1 MTPSVQRL
9 TNLAFALLGAGQV
22 RTPDW
27 IRRHVEGY
35 PPGQSQ
41 EAFRRML
48 SRDVQTLRRAGVP
61 VIQTDGYGIV
71 EDDYELPEVSF
82 TPEEATVLGL
92 AGEMGQAGELGLFGR
107 SGWTKIAAAG
117 ADRDVSEAPV
127 YTAETDLNRIPAA
140 TLTAVLTCVRAQKR
154 MRFDYQAAPTTA
166 RIRRTMDPWG
176 VVVLNSRVYV
186 VGWDV
191 ERQNPRSFRMLRISD
206 VKASHDPPTH
216 THATAPLQEIVAAG
230 LKQGRDY
237 VDAVVRVPH
246 GMAKELVDAG
256 ERAGEL
262 VRMSQVD
269 QDWLVRTAAGYAPE
283 VEVREPADV
292 RALIVDLLKES
303 L

>member
-1 MTPSVQRL
+1 MSTSVQRL

-27 IRRHVEGY
+27 IRRHVDGY
-35 PPGQSQ
+35 PAGQST

-48 SRDVQTLRRAGVP
+48 GRDIQTLRRAGVP
-61 VIQTDGYGIV
+61 VVQTDGYGIV
-71 EDDYELPEVSF
+71 QDDYELPEVTF

-117 ADRDVSEAPV
+117 ADRDLSEAPV
-127 YTAETDLNRIPAA
+127 YAADTDLNRIPAA
-140 TLTAVLTCVRAQKR
+140 SLTAVLTCVRAKKR

-166 RIRRTMDPWG
+166 PVRRTMDPWG

-191 ERQNPRSFRMLRISD
+191 DRQNPRSFRMLRISD
-206 VKASHDPPTH
+206 VKASHDRPTH
-216 THATAPLQEIVAAG
+216 TQATAPLQDIVTAG
-230 LKQGRDY
+230 LKQGREY

-256 ERAGEL
+256 ERDGDL
-262 VRMSQVD
+262 VRLTEVD
-269 QDWLVRTAAGYAPE
+269 QDWLVRTAAGYAPD
-283 VEVREPADV
+283 VEVIEPADV
-292 RALIVDLLKES
+292 RALIVALLKES
-303 L
+303 V

>member
-1 MTPSVQRL
+1 
-9 TNLAFALLGAGQV
+9 
-22 RTPDW
+22 
-27 IRRHVEGY
+27 
-35 PPGQSQ
+35 
-41 EAFRRML
+41 
-48 SRDVQTLRRAGVP
+48 
-61 VIQTDGYGIV
+61 
-71 EDDYELPEVSF
+71 
-82 TPEEATVLGL
+82 
-92 AGEMGQAGELGLFGR
+92 
-107 SGWTKIAAAG
+107 
-117 ADRDVSEAPV
+117 
-127 YTAETDLNRIPAA
+127 
-140 TLTAVLTCVRAQKR
+140 
-154 MRFDYQAAPTTA
+154 
-166 RIRRTMDPWG
+166 
-176 VVVLNSRVYV
+176 
-186 VGWDV
+186 
-191 ERQNPRSFRMLRISD
+191 MLRISD

>member
-1 MTPSVQRL
+1 MSTSVQRL

-27 IRRHVEGY
+27 IRRHVDGY
-35 PPGQSQ
+35 PAEQSK

-48 SRDVQTLRRAGVP
+48 GRDIQTLRRAGVP
-61 VIQTDGYGIV
+61 VVQTDGYGIV
-71 EDDYELPEVSF
+71 QDDYELPEVTF

-117 ADRDVSEAPV
+117 ADRDLSEAPV
-127 YTAETDLNRIPAA
+127 YTADTDLNRIPAA
-140 TLTAVLTCVRAQKR
+140 TLTAVLTCVRATKR
-154 MRFDYQAAPTTA
+154 MRFDYQAVPTQA
-166 RIRRTMDPWG
+166 RVRRTMDPWG

-191 ERQNPRSFRMLRISD
+191 DRQNPRSFRMLRISG

-216 THATAPLQEIVAAG
+216 TEATAPLQDIVAAG
-230 LKQGRDY
+230 LKQGREY

-256 ERAGEL
+256 ERDRDL
-262 VRMSQVD
+262 VRLAEVD
-269 QDWLVRTAAGYAPE
+269 QDWLVRTAAGYAPD
-283 VEVREPADV
+283 VEVIEPTDV
-292 RALIVDLLKES
+292 RALIVKLLKEA

>member
-1 MTPSVQRL
+1 MQRL

-27 IRRHVEGY
+27 IRRHVDGY

-48 SRDVQTLRRAGVP
+48 GRDVQTLRRAGGP
-61 VIQTDGYGIV
+61 VVQTDGYGIV
-71 EDDYELPEVSF
+71 QDDYELPEVTF

-117 ADRDVSEAPV
+117 ADRDLSEAPV
-127 YTAETDLNRIPAA
+127 YTADTDLNRIPAA
-140 TLTAVLTCVRAQKR
+140 SLTAVLTCVRAQKR
-154 MRFDYQAAPTTA
+154 MRFDYQAVPTKE
-166 RIRRTMDPWG
+166 RVRRTMDPWG

-191 ERQNPRSFRMLRISD
+191 DRQNPRSFRMLRISD
-206 VKASHDPPTH
+206 VKASHEPPTH
-216 THATAPLQEIVAAG
+216 MEATAPLQDIVAAG
-230 LKQGRDY
+230 LKQGREY

-256 ERAGEL
+256 ERDQDL
-262 VRMSQVD
+262 VRLTEVD

-283 VEVREPADV
+283 VEVIEPADV
-292 RALIVDLLKES
+292 RALIGDLLKEA

>member
-1 MTPSVQRL
+1 MQRL

-27 IRRHVEGY
+27 IRRHVDGY

-48 SRDVQTLRRAGVP
+48 GRDVQTLRRAGVP
-61 VIQTDGYGIV
+61 VVQTDGYGIV
-71 EDDYELPEVSF
+71 QDDYELPEVTF

-92 AGEMGQAGELGLFGR
+92 AGEMGQAGELGMFGR

-117 ADRDVSEAPV
+117 ADRDLSEAPV
-127 YTAETDLNRIPAA
+127 YTADTDLNRIPAA
-140 TLTAVLTCVRAQKR
+140 SLTAVLTCVRAQKR
-154 MRFDYQAAPTTA
+154 MRFDYQAVPTKE
-166 RIRRTMDPWG
+166 RVRRTMDPWG

-191 ERQNPRSFRMLRISD
+191 DRQNPRSFRMLRISD
-206 VKASHDPPTH
+206 VKASHEPPTH
-216 THATAPLQEIVAAG
+216 MEATAPLQDIVAAG
-230 LKQGRDY
+230 LKQGREY

-256 ERAGEL
+256 ERDQDL
-262 VRMSQVD
+262 VRLTEVD

-283 VEVREPADV
+283 VEVIEPADV
-292 RALIVDLLKES
+292 RALIGDLLKEA

>member
-1 MTPSVQRL
+1 MQRL

-27 IRRHVEGY
+27 IRRHVDGY

-48 SRDVQTLRRAGVP
+48 GRDVQTLRRAGVP
-61 VIQTDGYGIV
+61 VVQTDGYGIV
-71 EDDYELPEVSF
+71 QDDYELPEVTF

-117 ADRDVSEAPV
+117 ADRDLSEAPV
-127 YTAETDLNRIPAA
+127 YTADTDLNRIPAA
-140 TLTAVLTCVRAQKR
+140 SLTAVLTCVRAQKR
-154 MRFDYQAAPTTA
+154 MRFDYQAVPTKE
-166 RIRRTMDPWG
+166 RVRRTMDPWG

-191 ERQNPRSFRMLRISD
+191 DRQNPRSFRMLRISD
-206 VKASHDPPTH
+206 VKASHESPTH
-216 THATAPLQEIVAAG
+216 MEATAPLQDIVAAG
-230 LKQGRDY
+230 LKQGREY

-256 ERAGEL
+256 ERDQDL
-262 VRMSQVD
+262 VRLTEVD

-283 VEVREPADV
+283 VEVIEPADV
-292 RALIVDLLKES
+292 RALIGDLLKEA

>member
-1 MTPSVQRL
+1 MQRL

-27 IRRHVEGY
+27 IRRHVDGY

-48 SRDVQTLRRAGVP
+48 GRDVQTLRRAGVP
-61 VIQTDGYGIV
+61 VVQTDGYGIV
-71 EDDYELPEVSF
+71 QDDYELPEVTF

-92 AGEMGQAGELGLFGR
+92 AGEMGQAGELGMFGR

-117 ADRDVSEAPV
+117 ADRDLSEAPV
-127 YTAETDLNRIPAA
+127 YTADTDLNRIPAA
-140 TLTAVLTCVRAQKR
+140 SLTAVLTCVRAQKR
-154 MRFDYQAAPTTA
+154 MRFDYQAVPTKE
-166 RIRRTMDPWG
+166 RVRRTMDPWG

-191 ERQNPRSFRMLRISD
+191 DRQNPRSFRMLRISD
-206 VKASHDPPTH
+206 VKASHESPTH
-216 THATAPLQEIVAAG
+216 MEATAPLQDIVAAG
-230 LKQGRDY
+230 LKQGREY

-256 ERAGEL
+256 ERDQDL
-262 VRMSQVD
+262 VRLTEVD

-283 VEVREPADV
+283 VEVIEPADV
-292 RALIVDLLKES
+292 RALIGDLLKEA